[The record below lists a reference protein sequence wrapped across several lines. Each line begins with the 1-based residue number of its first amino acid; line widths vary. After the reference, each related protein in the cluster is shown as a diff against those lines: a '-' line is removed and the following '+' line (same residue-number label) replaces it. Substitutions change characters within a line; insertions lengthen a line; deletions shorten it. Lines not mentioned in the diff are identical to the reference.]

1 MSRPT
6 ILTPSRADL
15 DAIHRE
21 ATDQLGIG
29 SYRFLMDGTIVFM
42 DRIILQILDLEER
55 FTPDDVV
62 GMQIGDLFG
71 YVEEP
76 SSFRETVLEQGKVLN
91 HEYRYRTLTDKEG
104 WVSHNAYV
112 VRDEGSGQTA
122 IQVIG
127 HDITARKRLERER
140 HALEARMQQTQ
151 KLESLGVLA
160 GGIAHDFNNLLTG
173 ILGYAGLCKEDV
185 DPDSKIWERLGLIER
200 GARQAAELTS
210 EMLAYSGRGQFV
222 VAPIQLSTL
231 TLETSQLLH
240 TAVSRKA
247 HLRFELQPELP
258 PVMGDAAQLR
268 QVVMNLITN
277 ASDALEDDI
286 GMIRVHTS
294 AVQATEEDL
303 RNPFFELE
311 NPRPG
316 PHVCLEVEDTGCG
329 MDPATLSRMFEPFF
343 STKFTGRGLG
353 LAAVLGIVRGHDGS
367 LQVDSTPGTGTHV
380 RVLIPIHEHAVEEH
394 PAPASEGRL
403 ELERAVLVV
412 DDEATIRDLARTV
425 LEDQGL
431 TVLTANDGAEAV
443 ELFLHRQ
450 DEIGLV
456 ILDLTMPEL
465 DGAEVFRR
473 LRDTRRDLPVVLT
486 SGYSEQ
492 HVQQLVG
499 EDRLDG
505 FLQKPYPP
513 SELIDAVRRAIR

>member
-21 ATDQLGIG
+21 ATDQLGMG
-29 SYRFLMDGTIVFM
+29 SYRFLLDGTIVFM
-42 DRIILQILDLEER
+42 DRIILQILDLEDR

-76 SSFRETVLEQGKVLN
+76 SSFREKVLEQGKVLN
-91 HEYRYRTLTDKEG
+91 YEYRYRTLSGHEG

-112 VRDEGSGQTA
+112 VQDEASGQTA
-122 IQVIG
+122 IQVIA

-140 HALEARMQQTQ
+140 HDLEARMQQTQ

-173 ILGYAGLCKEDV
+173 ILGYAGLCKEDG
-185 DPDSKIWERLGLIER
+185 DPDSKLWERLDRIER

-240 TAVSRKA
+240 SAVSRKA

-277 ASDALEDDI
+277 DDI
-286 GMIRVHTS
+286 GTIRVHTS
-294 AVQATEEDL
+294 VVQATVEDL
-303 RNPFFELE
+303 GNPFFELE
-311 NPRPG
+311 DPQPG

-329 MDPATLSRMFEPFF
+329 MDHATLSRMFEPFF

-353 LAAVLGIVRGHDGS
+353 LAAVLGIVRGHNGS
-367 LQVDSTPGTGTHV
+367 LQVDSTPGAGTHI
-380 RVLIPIHEHAVEEH
+380 RVLIPVDEQAVE
-394 PAPASEGRL
+394 APRPPRSEGRL
-403 ELERAVLVV
+403 ELDGAVLVV
-412 DDEATIRDLARTV
+412 DDEPTVRDVTTAI
-425 LEDQGL
+425 LEAEGL
-431 TVLTANDGAEAV
+431 TVLTARDGAEAV
-443 ELFLHRQ
+443 ELYHRRR

-465 DGAEVFRR
+465 DGAEVFRA
-473 LRDTRRDLPVVLT
+473 LRAVRRDLPVVLT

-492 HVQQLVG
+492 HVLQQVG
-499 EDRLDG
+499 EDRPDG
-505 FLQKPYPP
+505 FVQKPYPP
-513 SELIDAVRRAIR
+513 NELIEVIRRALN